1 MVVVGALAG
10 RGDAAD
16 ALVLRAIATGDVRLA
31 VSDEGYMELSTVL
44 SYEEVKARITDP
56 VRAFEIAL
64 DIGTMGILY
73 HPRKYDW
80 RIMPDPKD
88 RWLLDLAFESRA
100 DHIVTRDRHFL
111 DIESDLAE
119 LGFAVLTPPDLLR
132 GLADESR

>member
-1 MVVVGALAG
+1 MVVVGALIG

-16 ALVLRAIATGDVRLA
+16 ARVLRAVATGGVRLA
-31 VSDEGYMELSTVL
+31 ASDEGYKELSKVL

-56 VRAFEIAL
+56 VRTFEIAL
-64 DIGTMGILY
+64 DIGIMGVLY

-80 RIMPDPKD
+80 RIVPDPKD

-100 DHIVTRDRHFL
+100 DYIVTRDRHFL

-119 LGFAVLTPPDLLR
+119 LGFAVLTPPDLLHE
-132 GLADESR
+132 LAIESH